1 MKKFWDKLAKIIS
14 QITQPPLIIGV
25 FLTFL
30 VFYYAPDTTTGFI
43 WFLIAGGL
51 IGLVP
56 TVFTFIA
63 VKLGWIS
70 DVLLPERKDRIG
82 PFLVAAL
89 GTAITLISF
98 YKMDVPTEI
107 LVFLMALILVLMVVL
122 LITTFWKISVH
133 AATITVVT
141 VSINVLTDCQYWYLL
156 FLIPIVMWARVYRKR
171 HTVAQV
177 IAGAFIN
184 GVIVYAVFKLFGF

>member
-1 MKKFWDKLAKIIS
+1 MKKFWDKLAKIVS

-30 VFYYAPDTTTGFI
+30 VFYYAPDTATGFL

-177 IAGAFIN
+177 FAGAIVN

>member
-1 MKKFWDKLAKIIS
+1 MNKFWDRIAKIIS
-14 QITQPPLIIGV
+14 QITQPPLVIGV

-30 VFYYAPDTTTGFI
+30 VFYYAPDTATGFI
-43 WFLIAGGL
+43 WLLIAAGL
-51 IGLVP
+51 IGFIP
-56 TVFTFIA
+56 TVFTFVA
-63 VKLGWIS
+63 FKLGWIS

-89 GTAITLISF
+89 GAVITLICF

-133 AATITVVT
+133 ATTITVVT

-156 FLIPIVMWARVYRKR
+156 FLIPVVMWARVYRKR
-171 HTVAQV
+171 HTGAQV
-177 IAGAFIN
+177 FAGALIN
-184 GVIVYAVFKLFGF
+184 GVIVYAAFKLFGF

>member
-1 MKKFWDKLAKIIS
+1 MKKFWDKLAKIVS